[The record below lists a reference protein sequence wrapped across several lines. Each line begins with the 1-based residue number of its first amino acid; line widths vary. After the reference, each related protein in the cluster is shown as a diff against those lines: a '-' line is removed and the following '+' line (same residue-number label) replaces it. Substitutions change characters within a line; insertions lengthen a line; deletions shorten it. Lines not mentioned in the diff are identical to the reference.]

1 MLTKRYIFVLI
12 LLLFAIGAI
21 SSVSASDLNATDQ
34 AIGEEVGLDSE
45 LEQTDGDQLGN
56 GDENQLGASGNGT
69 FTELNSRV
77 SAASSTLSLSKD
89 FAYDCSEDED
99 FHGGITITKDL
110 NIVGNDH
117 TIYGNSARV
126 FIIESNAQVTIRGVK
141 FVNQLGEGGR
151 CYSYGGSI
159 LNYGQLTLTDCTFKN
174 SYAGVLGGAV
184 HSYGYLNMELC
195 RFEDNHACSL
205 NESDEPSGG
214 AVSSTY
220 LLLAN
225 NCIFRFNEARYG
237 GAIYNENVAV
247 LSDCRFIANSA
258 NRSGGAVYNFEQCY
272 CQVNSS
278 NFLLNSAKYAGAL
291 YDCESNH
298 NSFTY
303 NSADVGNNMIAGTM
317 FNCTAAS
324 DDNDYV
330 YVKEPAKL
338 SASQK
343 TVTYGSGAKYSV
355 NVVNYLNKPVNGV
368 TVQIVATDG
377 KTQKVLYAT
386 TNAYGIASFPINLV
400 PKTYSLSIS
409 VYDTNYDSMMI
420 SSKIIIKKA
429 SSKITAKN
437 AKFKVKKTKKYSITL
452 KDSNGKAIKSV
463 KVTISVGGKTYTAT
477 TNANGKAT
485 FKLSK
490 LKKKG
495 SFGAT
500 IKFGG
505 NSYYNGFTK
514 KVTIK
519 VKK

>member
-21 SSVSASDLNATDQ
+21 SSVSASDLNATDGV
-34 AIGEEVGLDSE
+34 IGEEVGVDSE

-69 FTELNSRV
+69 FGELNSRV

-89 FAYDCSEDED
+89 FAYDCSVDEQ
-99 FHGGITITKDL
+99 FNGGIEITKNL
-110 NIVGNDH
+110 NIIGNNH
-117 TIYGNSARV
+117 TIYGNSARMFV
-126 FIIESNAQVTIRGVK
+126 ISNNAQVTISGVN
-141 FVNQLGEGGR
+141 FVNQLGNGGR

-159 LNYGQLTLTDCTFKN
+159 LNYGQLELIGCTFKS

-184 HSYGYLNMELC
+184 HSYNYLTMDSC
-195 RFEDNHACSL
+195 RFEDNHACNL
-205 NESDEPSGG
+205 NKSNEPSGG

-220 LLLAN
+220 LLAAY
-225 NCIFRFNEARYG
+225 NCTFLSNVADFG
-237 GAIYNENVAV
+237 GAVYNENVAV
-247 LSDCRFIANSA
+247 LSNCIFILNNA
-258 NRSGGAVYNFEQCY
+258 NRSGGAVYNFDECY
-272 CQVNSS
+272 CQINSS
-278 NFLLNSAKYAGAL
+278 SFFFNNAEWAGAL
-291 YDCESNH
+291 YDCESNY
-298 NSFTY
+298 NTFVG
-303 NSADVGNNMIAGTM
+303 NSADEGNNMIGGTM
-317 FNCTAAS
+317 YDCTVAS

-330 YVKEPAKL
+330 DVKAPAKL

-343 TVTYGSGAKYSV
+343 TVTYGSGAKYNV
-355 NVVNYLNKPVNGV
+355 NVVNYLNKPVNGANIK
-368 TVQIVATDG
+368 IVATNG
-377 KTQKVLYAT
+377 NTKKVLYAT
-386 TNAYGIASFPINLV
+386 TNSYGIASFSINLV

-409 VYDTNYDSMMI
+409 IDDANYDSMRI

-452 KDSNGKAIKSV
+452 KDSNGKAIKKV

-495 SFGAT
+495 IFGAS